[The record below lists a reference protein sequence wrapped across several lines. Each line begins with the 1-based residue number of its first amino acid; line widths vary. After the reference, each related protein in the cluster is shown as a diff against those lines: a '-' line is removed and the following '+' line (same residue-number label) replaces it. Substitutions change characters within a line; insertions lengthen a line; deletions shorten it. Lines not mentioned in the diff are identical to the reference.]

1 MFEEFALQR
10 PMKFRACRN
19 YEATR
24 TVKVENTWRTQRQGK
39 LFSSHSTNHSCGV
52 MVLVRSDLDFNL
64 KSVEGDLISEDNKLV
79 TNKLRE
85 LNVSPLDAFRL
96 TCVIEALP
104 IEWPIFLKTCNYS
117 VSEPFNLQNQVQLN
131 LNGQNRDL

>member
-1 MFEEFALQR
+1 
-10 PMKFRACRN
+10 
-19 YEATR
+19 
-24 TVKVENTWRTQRQGK
+24 
-39 LFSSHSTNHSCGV
+39 

-79 TNKLRE
+79 TNKLQE

-117 VSEPFNLQNQVQLN
+117 VSELLVKLTKSGSVKLKWSKCLTQQS
-131 LNGQNRDL
+131 RI